1 MNLENIIKELR
12 EYYKENNKTLIDKVS
27 TEKDPFKILISCILS
42 QRTKDEITEKVTN
55 NLFSVINSPEGLIK
69 IEDKKLEKILYSIG
83 FYKVKAKRLKEI
95 SKILIDKYNSSVPDN
110 LEELLKLPG
119 VGRKTANIVIT
130 KGFNKDGIAV
140 DTHVHRISN
149 RLGLVKTKKPEDTE
163 INLRKTVPKKYW
175 KELND
180 YLVNFGKKI
189 CTPISPKCS
198 ICPIEKYCKKVG
210 VKKFR

>member
-1 MNLENIIKELR
+1 VNLENIIKRLR
-12 EYYKENNKTLIDKVS
+12 EYYKENNKTFIDRVS
-27 TEKDPFKILISCILS
+27 IEKNPFKVLISCVLS
-42 QRTKDEITEKVTN
+42 QRSKDEMTDKITN
-55 NLFSVINSPEGLIK
+55 NLFNLINSPNDLLK
-69 IEDKKLEKILYSIG
+69 IENNKLEKILYSIG

-95 SKILIDKYNSSVPDN
+95 SKILIDNYDGMVPDN
-110 LEELLKLPG
+110 LNELLKLPG

-149 RLGLVKTKKPEDTE
+149 RLGLVKTKKPENTE
-163 INLRKTVPKKYW
+163 FELRKIVPKKYW
-175 KELND
+175 IELND
-180 YLVNFGKKI
+180 YLVNFGKNI

-198 ICPIEKYCKKVG
+198 ICPIEKYCKKIG

>member
-1 MNLENIIKELR
+1 MSLENIIKKLR
-12 EYYKENNKTLIDKVS
+12 EYYKENNKTLIDRVS
-27 TEKDPFKILISCILS
+27 TEKNPFKILISCVLS
-42 QRTKDEITEKVTN
+42 QRSKDEMTEKISN
-55 NLFSVINSPEGLIK
+55 DLFNIINSPYDLIK
-69 IEDKKLEKILYSIG
+69 MENEKLEKILYSIG

-95 SKILIDKYNSSVPDN
+95 SKILIDSYDGSVPDN
-110 LEELLKLPG
+110 FNELLKLPG

-140 DTHVHRISN
+140 DIHVHRISN

-163 INLRKTVPKKYW
+163 FELRKIVPKKYW
-175 KELND
+175 IELND
-180 YLVNFGKKI
+180 YLVNFGKNI

-198 ICPIEKYCKKVG
+198 ICPIEKYCKKIG

>member
-1 MNLENIIKELR
+1 VNLENIIKELR

-27 TEKDPFKILISCILS
+27 IERDPFKVLISCILS

-55 NLFSVINSPEGLIK
+55 NLFSVVDLPEDLIK
-69 IEDKKLEKILYSIG
+69 IDDKELEKILYSIG
-83 FYKVKAKRLKEI
+83 FYKVKAKRLREI
-95 SKILIDKYNSSVPDN
+95 SKILIDKYNGLVPND
-110 LEELLKLPG
+110 LEELLTLPG

-130 KGFNKDGIAV
+130 KGFNKDGVAV

-163 INLRKTVPKKYW
+163 LNLRKIVPRKYW
-175 KELND
+175 IELND
-180 YLVNFGKKI
+180 CLVNFGKKI

>member
-27 TEKDPFKILISCILS
+27 IERDPFKVLISCILS

-55 NLFSVINSPEGLIK
+55 NLFSVISSPEDLIK
-69 IEDKKLEKILYSIG
+69 IEDKELEKILYSIG

-95 SKILIDKYNSSVPDN
+95 SKILIDKYNGSVPDD

-149 RLGLVKTKKPEDTE
+149 RLGFVKTKKPEDTE
-163 INLRKTVPKKYW
+163 INLRKIVPKKYW
-175 KELND
+175 IELND